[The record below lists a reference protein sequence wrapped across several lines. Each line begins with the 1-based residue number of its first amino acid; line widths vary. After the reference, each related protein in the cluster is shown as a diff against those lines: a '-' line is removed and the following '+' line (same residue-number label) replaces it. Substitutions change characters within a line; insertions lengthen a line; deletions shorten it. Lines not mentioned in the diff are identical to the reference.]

1 MLSMEQIAAMVATYR
16 DNAQLL
22 DALKE
27 EQDHLRDIL
36 KAELAAREVDKLEVG
51 THTVNVSRFNKTTL
65 DSKQVKALAPEV
77 YNACAKVST
86 VTRLTVV

>member
-1 MLSMEQIAAMVATYR
+1 MLNMTELTKMVATYR
-16 DNAQLL
+16 DNAQML

-27 EQDHLRDIL
+27 EQDQIRDAL
-36 KAELAAREVDKLEVG
+36 KAELAARELDKLEVG
-51 THTVNVSRFNKTTL
+51 THTVTVSRFNKTTL
-65 DSKQVKALAPEV
+65 DSKAVKTIAPEV

>member
-1 MLSMEQIAAMVATYR
+1 MLSMEQITAMVATYR

-27 EQDHLRDIL
+27 EQDQIRDAL
-36 KAELAAREVDKLEVG
+36 KAELSARAVDKLEVG
-51 THTVNVSRFNKTTL
+51 THTVTVSRYNKTTL
-65 DSKQVKALAPEV
+65 DSKAVKTIAPEV

-86 VTRLTVV
+86 VSRLTVV

>member
-1 MLSMEQIAAMVATYR
+1 MLNMVELNKMVNLYR

-27 EQDHLRDIL
+27 EQEHLREIL
-36 KAELAAREVDKLEVG
+36 KAELAEREVDKLEVG

-65 DSKQVKALAPEV
+65 DSKAVKTIAPEV
-77 YNACAKVST
+77 YAQCAKVST

>member
-1 MLSMEQIAAMVATYR
+1 MLNMNELNKMVALYR
-16 DNAQLL
+16 DNAQML

-27 EQDHLRDIL
+27 EQEHLREIL
-36 KAELAAREVDKLEVG
+36 KAEMSAREVDKLEVG
-51 THTVNVSRFNKTTL
+51 THTVTVSKFNKTTL
-65 DSKQVKALAPEV
+65 DSKAVKTIAPEV

>member
-1 MLSMEQIAAMVATYR
+1 MLNMNELTALVNTYR

-27 EQDHLRDIL
+27 EQDQIRETL
-36 KAELAAREVDKLEVG
+36 KAELAARELDKLEVG
-51 THTVNVSRFNKTTL
+51 THTVTVSRFNKTTL
-65 DSKQVKALAPEV
+65 DSKAVKTIAPEV

>member
-1 MLSMEQIAAMVATYR
+1 MLNMVELNKMVNLYR

-27 EQDHLRDIL
+27 EQEHLREIL
-36 KAELAAREVDKLEVG
+36 KAELAEREVDKLEVG
-51 THTVNVSRFNKTTL
+51 THTVNISKFNKTTL
-65 DSKQVKALAPEV
+65 DSKAVKTIAPEV
-77 YNACAKVST
+77 YSACAKVST